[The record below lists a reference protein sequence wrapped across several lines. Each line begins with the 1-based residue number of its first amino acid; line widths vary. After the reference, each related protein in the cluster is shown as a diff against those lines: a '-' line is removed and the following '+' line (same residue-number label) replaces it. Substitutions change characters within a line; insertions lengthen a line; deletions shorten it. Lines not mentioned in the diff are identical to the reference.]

1 MAYPKGH
8 TASVRQRIVRSAR
21 KLFNLRGF
29 ERVTI
34 NEVMSDAGLTRGA
47 FYFHFRSK
55 AQLFRESLAHVLVEH
70 PSKMW
75 IDSTERIRSPQAVQI
90 IEAYLGSNHLA
101 EVAESCPL
109 VTHAAEAGRAGKE
122 AQQVMETVLRAL
134 IGALS
139 PGSQPVDDNEKIPEE
154 GLVLAAI
161 CVGGLSLARSVND
174 PALANRLLSA
184 SRSAALRIFA
194 GSNSG
199 A

>member
-75 IDSTERIRSPQAVQI
+75 IDSTANSFAAGR
-90 IEAYLGSNHLA
+90 SNH
-101 EVAESCPL
+101 
-109 VTHAAEAGRAGKE
+109 
-122 AQQVMETVLRAL
+122 
-134 IGALS
+134 
-139 PGSQPVDDNEKIPEE
+139 
-154 GLVLAAI
+154 
-161 CVGGLSLARSVND
+161 
-174 PALANRLLSA
+174 
-184 SRSAALRIFA
+184 
-194 GSNSG
+194 
-199 A
+199 